1 MKTKQLFLIVS
12 LVWGICFNSF
22 NAISSEMGDTKD
34 IELKGEKKGTK
45 DQRTLLPICAWLD
58 NQTVYVSFT
67 DIPSSATVIISD
79 LIGGEQL
86 IENYVSPTTVT
97 IPLIP
102 TQNVTPFE
110 IVILCGG
117 YEYSGEFEL

>member
-22 NAISSEMGDTKD
+22 NVMSSEMEDTKD
-34 IELKGEKKGTK
+34 IELEAKTKGK
-45 DQRTLLPICAWLD
+45 DSRSILPVRAWLD
-58 NQTVYVSFT
+58 NQTVYVSFM

>member
-22 NAISSEMGDTKD
+22 NVMSSEMEDTKD
-34 IELKGEKKGTK
+34 IELEAKTKGK
-45 DQRTLLPICAWLD
+45 DSRSILPVRAWFD
-58 NQTVYVSFT
+58 NQTVYVSFM

>member
-22 NAISSEMGDTKD
+22 NAISSEMEDTKD
-34 IELKGEKKGTK
+34 IELKTDTKKK
-45 DQRTLLPICAWLD
+45 DPRSILPVHAWLD

-86 IENYVSPTTVT
+86 IENYVSPTTVA